1 MPGTGDEVL
10 AAPAEAGGLGSA
22 VAVAVSFLGA
32 SLRHGSPHDAGDDR
46 DRHPRGR
53 LLRDRRLQALQRR
66 DLHGGAAVHQGTWR
80 PRGPLAGAPA
90 TVDLHPHRRRPLPGQ
105 GHRQSAAGFASVL
118 AGQRRRGAGR
128 QPGRLS
134 WRQGSVRIHP
144 TAVEDPEIRSA
155 AVAKQDWEKCSK
167 VLLIV
172 LAAAALV
179 IALGAVAVVY
189 FAVKDAAAAADAMAR
204 LKVVLSYEILILTF
218 FYGLMVLL
226 YMASGKIDLSMLLSE
241 PKGNDAQG
249 KPLYGASM
257 LRKSAKKFPAIP
269 SEILVLLGISASTYA
284 VGKGI
289 QSSGD
294 GGSGTTTTTVAP
306 HPAGGSSITT
316 VAQHP
321 AGGSTT
327 TTVAP
332 HSTGGTS
339 TTTSTVTPPPG
350 TGG

>member
-1 MPGTGDEVL
+1 
-10 AAPAEAGGLGSA
+10 
-22 VAVAVSFLGA
+22 
-32 SLRHGSPHDAGDDR
+32 
-46 DRHPRGR
+46 
-53 LLRDRRLQALQRR
+53 
-66 DLHGGAAVHQGTWR
+66 
-80 PRGPLAGAPA
+80 
-90 TVDLHPHRRRPLPGQ
+90 
-105 GHRQSAAGFASVL
+105 
-118 AGQRRRGAGR
+118 
-128 QPGRLS
+128 
-134 WRQGSVRIHP
+134 
-144 TAVEDPEIRSA
+144 
-155 AVAKQDWEKCSK
+155 VAKQDWEKWFK

-257 LRKSAKKFPAIP
+257 SRYQLLIFTFVIALSLLLIIIANGAKKFPAIP